1 MHTNYHTT
9 LPYLILFLYTTREIV
24 YMDVYL
30 IFENFYHIYF
40 NICNSLTAIYYYQED
55 EENDHF
61 KRFCDTF
68 LGRLKV
74 KPFEFEEPVPECLL
88 LVFFLPSAN
97 RQNNVDMV
105 SNFLVET
112 KNNSHFK
119 GECDSYILV
128 CKSIF
133 HSTIK
138 IHKTFALIMLIET
151 KSHHLNQRK
160 SKFIV

>member
-1 MHTNYHTT
+1 
-9 LPYLILFLYTTREIV
+9 
-24 YMDVYL
+24 MDVYL

-40 NICNSLTAIYYYQED
+40 NICILLTAIYYYQKD
-55 EENDHF
+55 KENHHF

-74 KPFEFEEPVPECLL
+74 KPFQFKEHVPECLL

-97 RQNNVDMV
+97 RQNNVDMI

-112 KNNSHFK
+112 KETFRFI
-119 GECDSYILV
+119 GECDSYLMV
-128 CKSIF
+128 CKWIF
-133 HSTIK
+133 HSTIN

-151 KSHHLNQRK
+151 
-160 SKFIV
+160 